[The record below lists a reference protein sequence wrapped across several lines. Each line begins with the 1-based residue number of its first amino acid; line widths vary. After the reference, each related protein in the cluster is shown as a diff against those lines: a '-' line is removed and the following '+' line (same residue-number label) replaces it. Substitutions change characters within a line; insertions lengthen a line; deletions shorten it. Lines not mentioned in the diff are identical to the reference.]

1 MNTIIFPGFSQKNK
15 IWADEMAIGLTATV
29 INWTHWQ
36 TGNAGTDWIDEE
48 IQRAIVLIGNSQIN
62 ILAKSIGTAVAMGV
76 IKHNPNLVN
85 NVILC
90 GIPTNDFNPGDEA
103 YYEPLKSFPVDKVL
117 CIQNENDNH
126 GSFDKAQIFL
136 QGLNPSIKV
145 LSKHR
150 SDHEYPYLQDF
161 INFFSI

>member
-1 MNTIIFPGFSQKNK
+1 MNTIIFPGFSIKNK
-15 IWADEMAIGLTATV
+15 AWADEMAIGLTATV
-29 INWTHWQ
+29 INWAHWQ
-36 TGNAGTDWIDEE
+36 AGDANADWINEE
-48 IQRAIVLIGNSQIN
+48 AQRVIDLIGNNQIN
-62 ILAKSIGTAVAMGV
+62 LLAKSIGTAVAMAV
-76 IKHNPNLVN
+76 VKHNPDLINKI
-85 NVILC
+85 ILC
-90 GIPTNDFNPGDEA
+90 GVPIYDFNPGDES
-103 YYEPLKSFPVDKVL
+103 YYEPLKTFPSDKIL

-145 LSKHR
+145 LSKPR

>member
-1 MNTIIFPGFSQKNK
+1 MTIILPGFSIKNK
-15 IWADEMAIGLTATV
+15 AWADEVATSLTGTV
-29 INWTHWQ
+29 INWAHWQ

-76 IKHNPNLVN
+76 IKHNPKFINRV
-85 NVILC
+85 VLC

-103 YYEPLKSFPVDKVL
+103 YYEPLKTFPADKVL

-126 GSFDKAQIFL
+126 GSFTQVKNFL
-136 QGLNPSIKV
+136 HTLNSNLNI
-145 LSKHR
+145 LSKPR
-150 SDHEYPYLQDF
+150 PDHEYPYLQDF
-161 INFFSI
+161 TNFFSI